1 MAPAMITNYQRIL
14 VTSRN
19 SKSRHGANSGIA
31 GMIGSDLAVGGQNSN
46 FDKDLIQ
53 NPLNLT
59 HDQIQ
64 AEGISLNDSGFAIF
78 GLNINEI

>member
-1 MAPAMITNYQRIL
+1 
-14 VTSRN
+14 
-19 SKSRHGANSGIA
+19 
-31 GMIGSDLAVGGQNSN
+31 MIGSDLAVGGQNSN